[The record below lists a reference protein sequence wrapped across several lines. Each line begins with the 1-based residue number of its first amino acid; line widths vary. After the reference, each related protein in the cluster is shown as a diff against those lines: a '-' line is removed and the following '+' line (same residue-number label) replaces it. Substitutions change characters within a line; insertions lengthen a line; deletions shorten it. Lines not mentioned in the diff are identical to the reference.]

1 MRDSS
6 TAPGR
11 VRRAGELAIVVLFLV
26 IIAVPGLGLALG
38 VDRATISESEMRELA
53 DWPEWSWTRKGLA
66 AWPDAFQTYFEDH
79 FTLRNW
85 LINRRAS
92 FLWHRFGTTSSDT
105 VIGGKQDW
113 LFYGADGSL
122 DDWIQL
128 TPFSPSDLEKWR
140 QLLVR
145 RRASLA
151 RRGIPL
157 LFVIAPDKQ
166 MIYPEYMPDTLRR
179 LRDDFR
185 ADQLIEYMAR
195 TTPDFRI
202 LDLRPP
208 LMAAKPKEL
217 LYHRYDN
224 HWNDRGGL
232 IGYQAIAE
240 ALRQWFPELEP
251 LQRSD
256 FDTDPSVASGDRTTM
271 LGLRDAG
278 KVAMPGLVLRRGE
291 GFRVVE
297 PEHPDPYGEVGLL
310 VTEHKDKSLPKAIV
324 YRDSF
329 AGRLIPFLSEHFSHA
344 SYLWQNELD
353 FPEIEKEQP
362 DIVIQEFVARHLFT
376 YEPFP
381 ETIPD

>member
-11 VRRAGELAIVVLFLV
+11 IRRAGELAIVVLFLV

-38 VDRATISESEMRELA
+38 LDRARISESEMRELA
-53 DWPEWSWTRKGLA
+53 DWPEWSWTRKDLA

-113 LFYGADGSL
+113 LFYAADGSL

-128 TPFSPSDLEKWR
+128 KPFSPSDLEKWR

-145 RRASLA
+145 RRAFLT
-151 RRGIPL
+151 RRGIPF

-185 ADQLIEYMAR
+185 ADQLIAYMAR
-195 TTPDFRI
+195 TTPDFQI

-208 LMAAKPKEL
+208 LIAAKPK
-217 LYHRYDN
+217 RT
-224 HWNDRGGL
+224 
-232 IGYQAIAE
+232 AVPP
-240 ALRQWFPELEP
+240 LRQSLE
-251 LQRSD
+251 
-256 FDTDPSVASGDRTTM
+256 
-271 LGLRDAG
+271 
-278 KVAMPGLVLRRGE
+278 
-291 GFRVVE
+291 
-297 PEHPDPYGEVGLL
+297 
-310 VTEHKDKSLPKAIV
+310 
-324 YRDSF
+324 
-329 AGRLIPFLSEHFSHA
+329 
-344 SYLWQNELD
+344 
-353 FPEIEKEQP
+353 
-362 DIVIQEFVARHLFT
+362 
-376 YEPFP
+376 
-381 ETIPD
+381 